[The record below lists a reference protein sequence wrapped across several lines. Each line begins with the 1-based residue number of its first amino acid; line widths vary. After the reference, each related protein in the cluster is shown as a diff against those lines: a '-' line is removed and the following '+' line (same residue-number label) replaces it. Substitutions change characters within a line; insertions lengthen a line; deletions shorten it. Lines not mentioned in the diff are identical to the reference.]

1 MWKGSKWE
9 RHNFIFGTDGYA
21 LGRLDDDRGINNA
34 RQNGGRCGQS
44 YYWAVDEELS
54 RNFFFSIIFSSHPS
68 LSLPPFSGETMEAMG
83 TCIVPFHSTLLRT
96 WKSKFASVGTRVTFY
111 SYSPGEIRRQS
122 AGLNPWKCLLKTI
135 SLLSRKFSCYFIVQ
149 FIIRALAYKVA
160 TRILKFERST
170 TIEKSLEKLP
180 LLIIL
185 SIPLQSLYRP
195 CSSTHGPSIVSST
208 ELYPLRTRPQR
219 FPSFGLWVIPL
230 GTEVV

>member
-1 MWKGSKWE
+1 MEMPIENYFVIISK
-9 RHNFIFGTDGYA
+9 IFLLFYRAIYYT
-21 LGRLDDDRGINNA
+21 RSRV
-34 RQNGGRCGQS
+34 QS
-44 YYWAVDEELS
+44 
-54 RNFFFSIIFSSHPS
+54 
-68 LSLPPFSGETMEAMG
+68 
-83 TCIVPFHSTLLRT
+83 
-96 WKSKFASVGTRVTFY
+96 
-111 SYSPGEIRRQS
+111 
-122 AGLNPWKCLLKTI
+122 
-135 SLLSRKFSCYFIVQ
+135 
-149 FIIRALAYKVA
+149 
-160 TRILKFERST
+160 ILKFERST

>member
-1 MWKGSKWE
+1 MEG
-9 RHNFIFGTDGYA
+9 DA
-21 LGRLDDDRGINNA
+21 A
-34 RQNGGRCGQS
+34 RVITEPLMRN
-44 YYWAVDEELS
+44 S
-54 RNFFFSIIFSSHPS
+54 REIFFFFYHLFPFSSHPS